1 MSYTY
6 ELKQLIKRV
15 ETAGPGHLAEK
26 KGWEFPRMNHAGEEN
41 RLRMFHPSYKEGP

>member
-26 KGWEFPRMNHAGEEN
+26 KGLGISEDEPCRRGESIKDVPP
-41 RLRMFHPSYKEGP
+41 LL